1 MPDQPTRRPYDAPH
15 ILELYPRVMTREY
28 REIGREWDFEH
39 RLRISMAMSSLLGTG
54 MKREIQREH
63 PDWPPQKVSLEVG
76 RLNWGWKIAPPLYG
90 PLEEEARA
98 RGESPTRGAEFCRSW
113 RLARPDEPVVLGS
126 PRKRTLDEARQA
138 LDRIFS
144 AGPCG

>member
-1 MPDQPTRRPYDAPH
+1 MNDNRQRLAFERPE
-15 ILELYPRVMTREY
+15 ILELQPRVITREY
-28 REIGREWDFEH
+28 LAVTSTWECEH
-39 RLRISMAMSSLLGTG
+39 RLRLGMAMSALLGTG

-63 PDWPPQKVSLEVG
+63 PDWPPEKISLEVG

-113 RLARPDEPVVLGS
+113 RLEPPDEPVVLGGGF
-126 PRKRTLDEARQA
+126 KRTLEEARQA

-144 AGPCG
+144 AAPCG